1 MSSINYV
8 KIRELCSSKKVKKQ
22 VKSRLNDEDEVSFL
36 PMSDLGEYG
45 YYTSAEQ
52 NRSLHEVY
60 KGYTYFEEGDLLI
73 AKITPCFEN
82 GKMGIAKNLTN
93 KVGFGSSEYHV
104 LTPNSKTLVE
114 YLYYFFCQGFIRERG
129 VAFMTGA
136 VGHKRI
142 PIDFFINQSI
152 PYFNYEKQLKIV
164 SKLDQAFEAIDQ
176 AIANTEKNIE
186 NVEDLRD
193 SYSEQCFK
201 KFPSKSI
208 EIGEVCQLFQ
218 GLAVNAKT
226 KHLLV
231 ESSSIPLLRIKDLR
245 ENTVSQFISEEG
257 YPPNSLIDDEDI
269 IYTRTGSLGLVF
281 RGRRGVLHN
290 NSFKVS
296 PKDSLSKDFL
306 FHYLQLP
313 SFKKKILSLAQ
324 RAAQPDITH
333 KIFKKQ
339 MLPMFNHENQKI
351 IVHQVEVIKEECSR
365 LKEIQVRKLAMLEK
379 LKMSILEK
387 AFKGELV

>member
-1 MSSINYV
+1 MSDWRIKELGTLCTIQLGKTPARGNKKLWDTEKVSNNVWLSIADLEHGEKISDSKEYISDTAAKSIKIVPKGTLMVSFKLTLGRTSFAGRNLFTNEAIASLKNLSKEIDKNYLNYYFTHFDWD
-8 KIRELCSSKKVKKQ
+8 KASESDIKVKG
-22 VKSRLNDEDEVSFL
+22 RTLNKAKLSKL
-36 PMSDLGEYG
+36 PILCP
-45 YYTSAEQ
+45 
-52 NRSLHEVY
+52 SLTTQ
-60 KGYTYFEEGDLLI
+60 K
-73 AKITPCFEN
+73 
-82 GKMGIAKNLTN
+82 
-93 KVGFGSSEYHV
+93 
-104 LTPNSKTLVE
+104 
-114 YLYYFFCQGFIRERG
+114 
-129 VAFMTGA
+129 
-136 VGHKRI
+136 
-142 PIDFFINQSI
+142 
-152 PYFNYEKQLKIV
+152 KIV

-231 ESSSIPLLRIKDLR
+231 ESSSLPLLRIKDLR

-313 SFKKKILSLAQ
+313 SFKKKIFSLAQ

-351 IVHQVEVIKEECSR
+351 IVHQVEAIKEECSR

-387 AFKGELV
+387 AFNGELV

>member
-1 MSSINYV
+1 
-8 KIRELCSSKKVKKQ
+8 
-22 VKSRLNDEDEVSFL
+22 
-36 PMSDLGEYG
+36 
-45 YYTSAEQ
+45 
-52 NRSLHEVY
+52 
-60 KGYTYFEEGDLLI
+60 
-73 AKITPCFEN
+73 
-82 GKMGIAKNLTN
+82 
-93 KVGFGSSEYHV
+93 
-104 LTPNSKTLVE
+104 
-114 YLYYFFCQGFIRERG
+114 
-129 VAFMTGA
+129 MTGA